1 VKTILCLQ
9 FTFKKIHTVI
19 RYLVVAR
26 KDGNLTESLRSNVMN
41 C

>member
-1 VKTILCLQ
+1 MSESSLLLRRSILSSDISQ
-9 FTFKKIHTVI
+9 
-19 RYLVVAR
+19 VVAR